1 MRAYVHTYIPT
12 YLHTYIP
19 TYIPTYLP
27 TYLHTYIPTYLPTY
41 VHTDRQTDRQTD
53 RLHAYMHTWVKNI
66 YIYIYLYIYIC
77 IFIYMYMIYSSTVQY
92 PVHYILWHD
101 IALHM
106 YGSTFIQNV
115 YYIYVCVC
123 VHLYK
128 HQCMPFPIWGW
139 WLCGSR
145 SSSWLGR
152 LRLLWRDCSQYTE
165 PSIYKIYRDFLG
177 RGCPKTSPGLCFV
190 DLDVYFHLTEFF
202 QLGQVRMFLQC
213 TS

>member
-1 MRAYVHTYIPT
+1 MYQYSCVHTYIPT
-12 YLHTYIP
+12 YLH

-41 VHTDRQTDRQTD
+41 LPTYIQTDRQTD

-66 YIYIYLYIYIC
+66 YIYISIHIYLYFHIYVYDIFEHSPIPSTLHFMAWHC
-77 IFIYMYMIYSSTVQY
+77 ITYVWIHIYSKCIL
-92 PVHYILWHD
+92 YI
-101 IALHM
+101 
-106 YGSTFIQNV
+106 
-115 YYIYVCVC
+115 CVC